1 MKQSDQT
8 KSEDIRRLRDDYQVV
23 KAPAGLAQNVFA
35 QIEEQT
41 DRGFG
46 WKPVFAGLLLVVG
59 SVILLAPEE
68 DSPVVVAETPAYLSL
83 GGVALVIPEKPA
95 VKMPTLS
102 RIRSV
107 KTPSISVLIPAVPPN
122 KT

>member
-8 KSEDIRRLRDDYQVV
+8 KSEDIRRLRDDYQAV
-23 KAPAGLAQNVFA
+23 KAPAGLAQNVLS

-41 DRGFG
+41 NRGFG
-46 WKPVFAGLLLVVG
+46 WRLAFAGLVLVVG
-59 SVILLAPEE
+59 LVVLLAPEE
-68 DSPVVVAETPAYLSL
+68 DSPIVVAETPASLSL
-83 GGVALVIPEKPA
+83 GGVAQVIPEKPA

-107 KTPSISVLIPAVPPN
+107 KTPAISVLIPAVTPN